1 MTLREAL
8 ALRIDPQK
16 PGAEDLEAMNNR
28 SIRMRALFEAF
39 HRDQPTSDHWGLF
52 TGLHHLA
59 QQEMPHDAF

>member
-1 MTLREAL
+1 MKLQEAL

-16 PGAEDLEAMNNR
+16 PGAQDVEAMNNR
-28 SIRMRALFEAF
+28 SIRLLALFNAF

-52 TGLHHLA
+52 TGLHELS